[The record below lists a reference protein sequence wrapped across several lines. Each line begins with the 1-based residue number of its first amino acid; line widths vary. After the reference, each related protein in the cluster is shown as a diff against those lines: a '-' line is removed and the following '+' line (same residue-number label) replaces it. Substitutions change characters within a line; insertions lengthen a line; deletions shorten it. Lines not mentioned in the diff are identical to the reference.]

1 MIGTTVSHYRILEK
15 LGSGGMGIVY
25 KAEDTKL
32 GRMVALKF
40 LPEDLA
46 KDQQASERFRREAR
60 AASALNHP
68 HICTIY
74 EVGESGGHRFIAMEY
89 LEGQTLRQR
98 IAAGPLGIDELL
110 NLAIQ
115 MADALDV
122 AHQKGIVHRDIK
134 PANIFVTPRGQAKIL
149 DFGLAKSTGST
160 TAMSIL
166 SPAPEADGAGP
177 ASLEDKPTV
186 AIDASDLTSPG
197 MAMGT
202 VAYMSPEQTRGENLD
217 GRSDIFS
224 YGVVLYEMATG
235 RVPFGGNT
243 SAATF
248 GAILHETPVPVT
260 SLNPALPRKLDEI
273 IDKTLEKDR
282 ELRAQSAAEL
292 RSDLKRL
299 KRDID
304 SGRTAGATAATQ
316 GTAAAAAMSGV
327 TPATVPGSAH
337 VAVAVSAHR
346 WRWLSL
352 GACALAALAALAFV
366 LRPALPSPRVASSL
380 QVTRDGEVKSG
391 AATDGARLYFSKG
404 GQIYQVSK
412 AGGEIVPIQQSIPDI
427 FPVDISGDRSQL
439 LVLSNSFVPEGGA
452 AWTLPVLGGTARRLG
467 NVVATDAS
475 WSADGDKLAYTSGK
489 DVYVAKGD
497 GTEPRKLATP
507 AGVALWPRW
516 SPDGT
521 RLRFTLN
528 GQNGFAIWEIVPD
541 GSRLHQLLAGWNTPP
556 TECCGTWTPDGR
568 YFVFQ
573 SSRGG
578 VANIWAMREN
588 GSLFRRV
595 NHEPVQLTSGPTNTF
610 APLPSTDGNQVFVQT
625 VQSRGQLVR
634 FDARARDFQP
644 FFPGAQAG
652 TQASAV
658 DFSRDGQWIAY
669 VSYPD
674 GSLWRS
680 RPDGSDR
687 QQLTYPPLFA
697 HMPRWSPDGSQIAFM
712 GQVTGKP
719 PWQVCII
726 GAEGGAVERPVPDRS
741 DEADPGWSPDG
752 RSLVFGGQAV
762 FEKEATRVDAIRVL
776 DLKTHRVSILP
787 GSQGLWSPRWSPK
800 GGDIAAMSNDGNELL
815 LFDFST
821 RKWTLLAHMSLGY
834 PQWSHS
840 GEAIFFVGHP
850 TGADK
855 VFRVTLSG
863 HKLEGVADLK
873 NFHQAPFLVGNW
885 MGLAPD
891 DSPLLVRDA
900 GTQDFYG
907 LSLQLP

>member
-1 MIGTTVSHYRILEK
+1 
-15 LGSGGMGIVY
+15 
-25 KAEDTKL
+25 
-32 GRMVALKF
+32 
-40 LPEDLA
+40 
-46 KDQQASERFRREAR
+46 
-60 AASALNHP
+60 
-68 HICTIY
+68 
-74 EVGESGGHRFIAMEY
+74 
-89 LEGQTLRQR
+89 
-98 IAAGPLGIDELL
+98 
-110 NLAIQ
+110 
-115 MADALDV
+115 
-122 AHQKGIVHRDIK
+122 
-134 PANIFVTPRGQAKIL
+134 
-149 DFGLAKSTGST
+149 
-160 TAMSIL
+160 
-166 SPAPEADGAGP
+166 
-177 ASLEDKPTV
+177 V

-197 MAMGT
+197 IAMGT
-202 VAYMSPEQTRGENLD
+202 VTYMSPEQARGEELD

-248 GAILHETPVPVT
+248 GAILYETPAPIT
-260 SLNPALPRKLDEI
+260 SLNPALPPRLEEI
-273 IDKTLEKDR
+273 INKAIEKDR
-282 ELRAQSAAEL
+282 ELRAQGADEL

-304 SGRTAGATAATQ
+304 SGRTAATAMQVA
-316 GTAAAAAMSGV
+316 GAAPGVSGGAAATATGRVPSAAIA
-327 TPATVPGSAH
+327 PVP
-337 VAVAVSAHR
+337 AHR

-352 GACALAALAALAFV
+352 GACALAAFAALAFV
-366 LRPALPSPRVASSL
+366 VRPALPPPRVVGSL
-380 QVTRDGEVKSG
+380 RVTTDGEVKSG
-391 AATDGARLYFSKG
+391 AATDGARLYFSKAG
-404 GQIYQVSK
+404 HIYQVSK

-427 FPVDISGDRSQL
+427 FPVDISRDRSQL
-439 LVLSNSFVPEGGA
+439 LVLSNSFVPEGGG

-467 NVVATDAS
+467 NVLATDAS

-497 GTEPRKLATP
+497 GTEPRKLASS
-507 AGVALWPRW
+507 AGVASWPRW

-528 GQNGFAIWEIVPD
+528 GQNGSAIWEIAPD
-541 GSRLHQLLAGWNTPP
+541 GSRLHQLLAGWNTPSM
-556 TECCGTWTPDGR
+556 ECRGSWTPDGR

-588 GSLFRRV
+588 GSLFRQV

-610 APLPSTDGNQVFVQT
+610 APLPSTDGNQIFVQT
-625 VQSRGQLVR
+625 VQPRGQLVR
-634 FDARARDFQP
+634 FDARSREFRP
-644 FFPGAQAG
+644 LFPGAQADI
-652 TQASAV
+652 QASAV
-658 DFSRDGQWIAY
+658 DFSRDGRWIAY

-680 RPDGSDR
+680 RPDGSER
-687 QQLTYPPLFA
+687 VQLTYPPLLA
-697 HMPRWSPDGSQIAFM
+697 HMPRWSPDGRRIAFM
-712 GQVTGKP
+712 AQAAGK
-719 PWQVCII
+719 PWQVCIVR
-726 GAEGGAVERPVPDRS
+726 AEGGAVERPVPDQR

-752 RSLVFGGQAV
+752 RLMAFGGQAV
-762 FEKEATRVDAIRVL
+762 VEKEAARVDAIRVL
-776 DLKTHRVSILP
+776 DLQTHRVSVLP

-800 GGDIAAMSNDGNELL
+800 GGYIAAMSNDGNELL

-821 RKWTLLAHMSLGY
+821 RKWTELARMSLGY
-834 PQWSHS
+834 PQWSHD
-840 GEAIFFVGHP
+840 GESVFFVGHP
-850 TGADK
+850 PGADK

-863 HKLEGVADLK
+863 HKIEDVADLK

-900 GTQDFYG
+900 GTQDFYA